1 MLGWASDWY
10 PGPSPQFRAGRVI
23 GHNDLTSKGVHE
35 DDLDLA
41 RRCREGDSTAF
52 EAVYRAHS
60 GRLFGLVSRMLA
72 SAPEAED
79 VLQDVFINAHRKM
92 GSYRGESSLGTW
104 LYRLAVNHCL
114 DHLRSRAARMAR
126 STESLDAEDA
136 AEPAASEPRVPTAV
150 SRIDLQRAITQL
162 PEGCRLAFVLH
173 DVEGLDHKEVAAALG
188 ITEGTSKSQVHKARM
203 RLRVLLDPEAASRKR
218 PFQLVKTP

>member
-1 MLGWASDWY
+1 M
-10 PGPSPQFRAGRVI
+10 I

-126 STESLDAEDA
+126 STESLDVEDA
-136 AEPAASEPRVPTAV
+136 IEPSASEPRVPTAV
-150 SRIDLQRAITQL
+150 SRIDLERAIARL

-203 RLRVLLDPEAASRKR
+203 RLRVLLDPEAASRTR
-218 PFQLVKTP
+218 PFHLVKTP